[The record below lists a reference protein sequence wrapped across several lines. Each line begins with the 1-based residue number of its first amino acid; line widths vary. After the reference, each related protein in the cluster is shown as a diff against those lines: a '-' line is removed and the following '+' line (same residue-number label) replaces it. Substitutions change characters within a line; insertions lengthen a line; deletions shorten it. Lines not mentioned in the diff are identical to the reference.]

1 VRVDDFDYELPVELV
16 AQEAIE
22 PRHDAR
28 LLVTATMEDRTVAD
42 LPALLRPGDL
52 LVVNRT
58 RVRAARLLGTRAE
71 TGGAIEALLLRR
83 VDDHRWEVLLRPS
96 RRIRP
101 GVELRFDRITG
112 EVLSVPEEGVAVV
125 GLAAEGADVDDLLP
139 EVGTVPLPPYF
150 HGELPNPERYQT
162 VFAKDIGSAAAP
174 TAGLHFTRPLL
185 DRLAAAG
192 IALAEVAL
200 DVGLDTFRPMTVD
213 LVAEHRI
220 HRERYEVP
228 DETAVAIADTRR
240 SGGRVVAVG
249 TTVVRTLETAA
260 GASGSVSPGEGW
272 SELFIVP
279 GHRFSVVDAMLTNFH
294 APRTT
299 LVALFAAA
307 IGPAWR
313 DVYRTAVERRYRF
326 LSFGDAMLVDPV
338 GAVR

>member
-1 VRVDDFDYELPVELV
+1 VRVDDFDYELPDDLV

-28 LLVTATMEDRTVAD
+28 LLVTATMEDRTVSD
-42 LPALLRPGDL
+42 LPELLRAGDL

-58 RVRAARLLGTRAE
+58 RVRAARLTGTRVD
-71 TGGAIEALLLRR
+71 TGGNVEALLLRR
-83 VDDHRWEVLLRPS
+83 VDPERWDVMLRPS
-96 RRIRP
+96 RRLRP
-101 GVELRFDRITG
+101 GVTLRFDRITG
-112 EVLSVPEEGVAVV
+112 EVLSTPDEGVAVV
-125 GLAAEGADVDDLLP
+125 RLAADRGDVDDLLP
-139 EVGTVPLPPYF
+139 EVGAVPLPPYF
-150 HGELPNPERYQT
+150 HGELPDPERYQT

-185 DRLAAAG
+185 DRLATAG
-192 IALAEVAL
+192 IGLAEVDL

-213 LVAEHRI
+213 LVADHRI

-228 DETAVAIADTRR
+228 DETAVAIAATRR

-260 GASGSVSPGEGW
+260 DAAGVVAPGEGW

-299 LVALFAAA
+299 LVALVAAA
-307 IGPAWR
+307 IGPGWR

-326 LSFGDAMLVDPV
+326 LSFGDAMLIDPV
-338 GAVR
+338 GAAR

>member
-1 VRVDDFDYELPVELV
+1 MRVDDFDYELPVELV

-58 RVRAARLLGTRAE
+58 RVRAARLIGTRVD
-71 TGGAIEALLLRR
+71 TGGSVEALLLRR
-83 VDDHRWEVLLRPS
+83 VDPERWEVMLRPS
-96 RRIRP
+96 RRFRP
-101 GVELRFDRITG
+101 GVALRFDRITG
-112 EVLSVPEEGVAVV
+112 EVLSMPDEGVAVV
-125 GLAAEGADVDDLLP
+125 RLTAGDADVDDLLP
-139 EVGTVPLPPYF
+139 EVGSLPLPPYF
-150 HGELPNPERYQT
+150 HGELADPERYQT

-192 IALAEVAL
+192 IGLAEVDL

-213 LVAEHRI
+213 VVAEHRI

-228 DETAVAIADTRR
+228 DETAVSVADTRR

-249 TTVVRTLETAA
+249 TTVVRTLETA
-260 GASGSVSPGEGW
+260 GASGRVSPGEGW

-279 GHRFSVVDAMLTNFH
+279 GHRFTIVDAMLTNFH

-299 LVALFAAA
+299 LVALVAAA
-307 IGPAWR
+307 VGPAWR

-326 LSFGDAMLVDPV
+326 LSFGDAMLIDPV
-338 GAVR
+338 GAAA